1 MYELVQAKGDS
12 YYIQSPAK
20 IGVFRLNETA
30 VCLIDSGNDKDAGRK
45 GITGPWP
52 QSTIPIPTPIISEGI
67 NTCKARAAA
76 GYLRLGLNVDLPII
90 RCLSPPFYMAGFL
103 LRI

>member
-45 GITGPWP
+45 VRQILERNHWTLAA
-52 QSTIPIPTPIISEGI
+52 IY
-67 NTCKARAAA
+67 NTHSNA
-76 GYLRLGLNVDLPII
+76 DHLPII